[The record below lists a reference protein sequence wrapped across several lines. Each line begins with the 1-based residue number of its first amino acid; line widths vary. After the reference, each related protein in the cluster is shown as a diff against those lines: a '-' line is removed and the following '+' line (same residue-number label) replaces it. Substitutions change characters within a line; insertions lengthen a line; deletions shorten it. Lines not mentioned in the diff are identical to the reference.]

1 MPPRHFLTKAG
12 GDRHERPGAAMLKQ
26 KLMWTVWPAF
36 LGACAL
42 ELLVFALIDPQD
54 IHLGGRSLT
63 LSRQGVYTAAF
74 FVFWGI
80 CMVSSGLTAL
90 LGTSSAEVNTNP
102 RVEGD
107 ARP

>member
-1 MPPRHFLTKAG
+1 MPPRHLLPKAG
-12 GDRHERPGAAMLKQ
+12 GERHECLDAAVLKQ

-42 ELLVFALIDPQD
+42 ELLVFAMIDPQD
-54 IHLGGRSLT
+54 IQWGGQALT
-63 LSRQGVYTAAF
+63 LSRQGVYTVAF

-90 LGTSSAEVNTNP
+90 LGTSSSEINANP

>member
-1 MPPRHFLTKAG
+1 MPPHHCLPKAG
-12 GDRHERPGAAMLKQ
+12 GDRYEHPGTAMLKQ

-54 IHLGGRSLT
+54 IHLGGQALP

-90 LGTSSAEVNTNP
+90 LGTSSAEINASP

>member
-1 MPPRHFLTKAG
+1 
-12 GDRHERPGAAMLKQ
+12 MLKQ
-26 KLMWTVWPAF
+26 KLMWIAWPAF

-54 IHLGGRSLT
+54 MHWGGRALT

-74 FVFWGI
+74 FVFWGV

-90 LGTSSAEVNTNP
+90 LGTSSAEVNACPLADGT
-102 RVEGD
+102 GGKD
-107 ARP
+107 AQS

>member
-1 MPPRHFLTKAG
+1 
-12 GDRHERPGAAMLKQ
+12 MLKQ

-54 IHLGGRSLT
+54 IRLGGQSLT

-90 LGTSSAEVNTNP
+90 LSTSSAEINANP
-102 RVEGD
+102 RLAGD